1 MKTFCRVGIPA
12 PNNQLISSAK
22 CQRALGGL
30 VMGLLDNSRAPC
42 EVSREIEYDEQR
54 AMPWLNASM
63 IDYRNTTATIGDQ
76 NENSG
81 SNWITCN
88 RFRCGP
94 CDLFLRGLLQCCRQ
108 PGGSRTR

>member
-54 AMPWLNASM
+54 AIHWVKYSSSLLKNPRHSENMM
-63 IDYRNTTATIGDQ
+63 IQ
-76 NENSG
+76 
-81 SNWITCN
+81 
-88 RFRCGP
+88 
-94 CDLFLRGLLQCCRQ
+94 FLLRII
-108 PGGSRTR
+108 GGSHAGSI

>member
-22 CQRALGGL
+22 CQRALGGH

-54 AMPWLNASM
+54 AVHWVK
-63 IDYRNTTATIGDQ
+63 Y
-76 NENSG
+76 
-81 SNWITCN
+81 
-88 RFRCGP
+88 
-94 CDLFLRGLLQCCRQ
+94 
-108 PGGSRTR
+108 SRVD